1 MSISDDA
8 VLELIFN
15 PDVQGLPLDSI
26 NQSITN
32 TSVCTL
38 SPGRLEEL
46 KHLEKDAIKL
56 AEKNE
61 TGGALELLN
70 RCIEME
76 PTYGSAY
83 NNRAQLY
90 RMVHKND
97 EALHDLNKVIS
108 LAEGQPKILKQAYTQ
123 RAIIKRQNGDILGSK
138 EDFAI
143 GAKYGNSVA
152 RNITIQDN
160 PYAKM
165 CNQVMLQVMSQ
176 ELNIGSTENKNHP

>member
-26 NQSITN
+26 SQSITN

-38 SPGRLEEL
+38 SPGRVEEL
-46 KHLEKDAIKL
+46 KNLEKEAVKL

-61 TGGALELLN
+61 TDGALELLN
-70 RCIEME
+70 KCIDME
-76 PTYGSAY
+76 PAYGSAY

-90 RMVHKND
+90 RMLHKNN
-97 EALHDLNKVIS
+97 EALDDLNKVIS

-123 RAIIKRQNGDILGSK
+123 RAILKRQNGDIMGSK

-143 GAKYGNSVA
+143 GAKYGNPIA

-176 ELNIGSTENKNHP
+176 ELNIGSDASKKSL